1 MQSDEF
7 DLRELQDCYWDHDGS
22 RYYYDMTGE
31 RIYDCE
37 GGNGHQGCYLD
48 WKGEEYHY
56 DESGRYIEGCNYQ
69 NDLSSKQSVVALSF
83 FLTILG
89 LSIIVQGII
98 LLLANEK

>member
-31 RIYDCE
+31 RVYDDC
-37 GGNGHQGCYLD
+37 NGHQGCYLD

-56 DESGRYIEGCNYQ
+56 DVSGRYIEGCNYQ
-69 NDLSSKQSVVALSF
+69 NDLSSKQSVDALS
-83 FLTILG
+83 ILLLIVG
-89 LSIIVQGII
+89 SYITVQGII